1 MISFISFLNEVF
13 IALLIAE
20 ALMIW
25 GLAPIIVTIF
35 FLDSLMRYIYTVK
48 LNIILTKYKLLL
60 SLIHLIEYFRTMSK
74 KNKKRINVVYSTNP
88 DFEFQE
94 EENIEHETIAPNKQL
109 LYISLDRKNRGGK
122 EVTLVEGFIG
132 TEEDLKELSKLLK
145 NKFGVGGS
153 VKKSEILIQ
162 GNFVKKMIVF
172 LTEKGYRVKQ
182 KGGA

>member
-1 MISFISFLNEVF
+1 M
-13 IALLIAE
+13 ALI
-20 ALMIW
+20 
-25 GLAPIIVTIF
+25 
-35 FLDSLMRYIYTVK
+35 R
-48 LNIILTKYKLLL
+48 
-60 SLIHLIEYFRTMSK
+60 LIEYFRAMSK

-94 EENIEHETIAPNKQL
+94 EENLEHETISPNKQL
-109 LYISLDRKNRGGK
+109 LYVSLDRKNRGGK
-122 EVTLVEGFIG
+122 EVSLVEGFVG
-132 TEEDLKELSKLLK
+132 TEDDLKGLSKLLK

-153 VKKSEILIQ
+153 VKNAEILIQ